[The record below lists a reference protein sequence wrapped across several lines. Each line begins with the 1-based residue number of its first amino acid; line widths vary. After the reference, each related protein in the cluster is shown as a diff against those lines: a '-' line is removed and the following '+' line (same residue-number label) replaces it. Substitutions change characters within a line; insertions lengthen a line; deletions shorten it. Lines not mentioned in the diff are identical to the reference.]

1 MELRARVRRGA
12 GVARRREERLRV
24 KTGGDRRLHVHDI
37 EALLL
42 DAVEQLL
49 VGEVHARPLPL
60 VGFAAAL
67 EVIPGGRRDMGAEY
81 NRC

>member
-1 MELRARVRRGA
+1 MEFGLELRARVKRG
-12 GVARRREERLRV
+12 VVTRRREGRVRV
-24 KTGGDRRLHVHDI
+24 KTGGDRRLHVNDV
-37 EALLL
+37 EALLR

-67 EVIPGGRRDMGAEY
+67 EVEPGGRRDMGAE
-81 NRC
+81 